1 MVSRSIE
8 ETRSFEHYR
17 LRYYDFFFFFF
28 FEDKHSQGA
37 LIEIPTREFYRV
49 SEIETAVER
58 RLAPASLSLFPLGS
72 RGQISRKLDEDI
84 CMSPLFPLDSS
95 LATVPPRVSLLSLSL
110 SLSLFLFLSLFLLSP
125 FAALSSSRTTTFQA
139 MRAAADASSWL
150 EIVICVRSVSFY

>member
-1 MVSRSIE
+1 MNTID
-8 ETRSFEHYR
+8 
-17 LRYYDFFFFFF
+17 YDITIFFFF

-110 SLSLFLFLSLFLLSP
+110 SLSFFLSLFLLSP

>member
-1 MVSRSIE
+1 MYSIVVSRSIE

-17 LRYYDFFFFFF
+17 LRYYDFFFFF

-110 SLSLFLFLSLFLLSP
+110 SLSLSLPLSLPFVSFCGSFLLSNDYIP
-125 FAALSSSRTTTFQA
+125 G
-139 MRAAADASSWL
+139 DAS
-150 EIVICVRSVSFY
+150 RS